1 MRESLVY
8 QFRFLQFPHALSSY
22 LQALFLLSKQMQ
34 PNYLQDTLQMTNP
47 PNNSEWR
54 ISFPGKSTTDN
65 EGKAPLQAF
74 HGVFSFFFPF
84 LFYKYGFHTINQ
96 NSWNCVCLAIKWE
109 LTLPFPQLFFYCDE
123 KWKPNSQL
131 TSEIQGNGKRITQYG
146 SYDCEMISHLYSPLH
161 FFFFSRSSKKK
172 RTLMVSHLCFV
183 YLLWKCWK
191 EVNSESWIP
200 FSGNQNHIKKSKR
213 SKIFF
218 SLLVSS
224 LFVNFLSN
232 QTQKLYNKCNRHK

>member
-161 FFFFSRSSKKK
+161 FFFFPDPARK
-172 RTLMVSHLCFV
+172 REL
-183 YLLWKCWK
+183 
-191 EVNSESWIP
+191 
-200 FSGNQNHIKKSKR
+200 
-213 SKIFF
+213 
-218 SLLVSS
+218 
-224 LFVNFLSN
+224 
-232 QTQKLYNKCNRHK
+232 